1 MDELAKSI
9 QEKYIE
15 DLTSKYPLH
24 RFLTLF
30 MVIFFMLNY
39 EVGSVNIYAILSKTS
54 IKDIFDFQDGILAR
68 LTIIQLLLAMMIVYF
83 LNVSYKKINN
93 SSFIKLTSLYDFS
106 NYTTKVI
113 KKYKNI
119 RRNDA
124 YDFFIVKEIDK
135 KIETKKMELRAKA
148 ITCELCMSLLIC
160 VLWSLNFSTTNLV
173 AISSLTTAF
182 VILQWRMYK
191 FYIIQFFPLYVA
203 RNHLLNEEIS
213 FEKGYNEQ

>member
-24 RFLTLF
+24 RFLILF

-39 EVGSVNIYAILSKTS
+39 EVGNVKIYAILSETS
-54 IKDIFDFQDGILAR
+54 IKDVFDFQGGILAK
-68 LTIIQLLLAMMIVYF
+68 LTIIQLLLALVIVCF
-83 LNVSYKKINN
+83 LNLSYKKINN
-93 SSFIKLTSLYDFS
+93 LFFTKLTDLHNFN
-106 NYTTKVI
+106 NYTANVI
-113 KKYKNI
+113 KKYEKN

-135 KIETKKMELRAKA
+135 KIEIKKVELRAKA
-148 ITCELCMSLLIC
+148 ITSELCMSLLIC
-160 VLWSLNFSTTNLV
+160 ILWSFNFSATNLL

-182 VILQWRMYK
+182 VIFQWKMYK

-203 RNHLLNEEIS
+203 RNYLLNEDIS
-213 FEKGYNEQ
+213 FEKGYNE